1 MAVICR
7 FEGVSDAVEDFLRWH
22 DVWVPDFS
30 FLLMKAGFP
39 GWPQFRFPL
48 SEFPQ

>member
-1 MAVICR
+1 MCH
-7 FEGVSDAVEDFLRWH
+7 FEGAFGAVEDFLRWH

-30 FLLMKAGFP
+30 FLLVKACLR
-39 GWPQFRFPL
+39 GWPQFRFPPL